1 MNQDTICAIAT
12 ANGVGALGI
21 IRLSGSE
28 AVKIAQKAFKGTN
41 LELVASHTV
50 HYGYIY
56 DKSQAKREKSQE
68 ESAEIIDD
76 RQESAAD
83 SEFKIQNSEF
93 TIPLEKSKIQ
103 SSEAVNPQMSN
114 VNQEEL
120 IDEVMVSVF
129 RAPKTFTTEDV
140 VEISFHGSPHIAKK
154 ILEVLV
160 KNGARLAKA
169 GEFTMRAFMNGR
181 IDLAQAES
189 IADLI
194 ASENEASR
202 KVALNQLKGGITSEI
217 SVLRNDLLNFTSL
230 IELELDFAE
239 EDVEFADRK
248 ALVNLI
254 QNLKSKIQNLAE
266 SFQYG
271 NALKNGVEVAIIGK
285 PNAGKSTLLN
295 ALLKEERAIVSE
307 IAGTTRDT
315 IEEVIHLKGTAFRF
329 VDTAGLRETTDVIEK
344 IGVTKAKEK
353 IASAKVLLYLYDEQ
367 DSTTEE
373 VIAFVKEFH
382 REDLKIV
389 LVHNKVD
396 LTNDET
402 PNEFDAILNLEL
414 FLDYCDELL
423 RISAKDQTGIEAVK
437 TVLIDYVENL
447 KDQESNV
454 IITNQRHFDALQ
466 KSLQSVLQVQEAVSS
481 GIHTE
486 LLAYELRNALEQLGE
501 ISGEFTNDEVLG
513 NIFSKF
519 CIGK

>member
-1 MNQDTICAIAT
+1 MNVNLNQDTICAIAT
-12 ANGVGALGI
+12 ANGVGAIGI
-21 IRLSGSE
+21 IRISGNQ
-28 AVKIAQKAFKGTN
+28 AFKIAAKIFDGKN
-41 LELVASHTV
+41 LEEVDSHTV
-50 HYGYIY
+50 HYGFIV
-56 DKSQAKREKSQE
+56 DKNQVKSEKSQE
-68 ESAEIIDD
+68 EREKIIDNGQEID
-76 RQESAAD
+76 ESQESRSKNQSIGFESD
-83 SEFKIQNSEF
+83 ISTSDIRQPTTDNSE
-93 TIPLEKSKIQ
+93 I
-103 SSEAVNPQMSN
+103 
-114 VNQEEL
+114 

-129 RAPKTFTTEDV
+129 KAPKTFTAEDS

-160 KNGARLAKA
+160 KHGARLAKA

-202 KVALNQLKGGITSEI
+202 KVALNQLKGGITNEI
-217 SVLRNDLLNFTSL
+217 SILRNDLLNFTSL
-230 IELELDFAE
+230 IELELDFGE
-239 EDVEFADRK
+239 EDVEFADRTAMNK
-248 ALVNLI
+248 LLLNLRHKLSALI
-254 QNLKSKIQNLAE
+254 E

-329 VDTAGLRETTDVIEK
+329 VDTAGLRETTDIIEK

-353 IASAKVLLYLYDEQ
+353 IASAKVLLYLYDEH
-367 DSTTEE
+367 DSSPAE

-402 PNEFDAILNLEL
+402 PNEFDATLNLEL
-414 FLDYCDELL
+414 FPDYCDELL

-466 KSLQSVLQVQEAVSS
+466 KSLQSVLQVEEAVSS

>member
-1 MNQDTICAIAT
+1 M
-12 ANGVGALGI
+12 GI
-21 IRLSGSE
+21 IRLSGEE
-28 AVKIAQKAFKGTN
+28 AVKIAQRTFKGTD
-41 LELVASHTV
+41 LATVKSHTV
-50 HYGYIY
+50 HYGYIV
-56 DKSQAKREKSQE
+56 DGKNQVPRAESQEPRAKSQDSREKNQEPRDESQ
-68 ESAEIIDD
+68 DD
-76 RQESAAD
+76 RRETDEDQ
-83 SEFKIQNSEF
+83 EFKIQNL
-93 TIPLEKSKIQ
+93 TSKIQ
-103 SSEAVNPQMSN
+103 TSETDNHQQSTDN
-114 VNQEEL
+114 YEL

-129 RAPKTFTTEDV
+129 LAPKTFTTEDV

-202 KVALNQLKGGITSEI
+202 KVALNQLKGGITNEI

-239 EDVEFADRK
+239 EDVEFADRTAMNK
-248 ALVNLI
+248 LLLNLRQKLSALI
-254 QNLKSKIQNLAE
+254 E

-295 ALLKEERAIVSE
+295 ALLKEERAIVSD

-315 IEEVIHLKGTAFRF
+315 IEEVLHIKGNAFRF
-329 VDTAGLRETTDVIEK
+329 IDTAGLRETTDEIER
-344 IGVTKAKEK
+344 IGVQKAKEK
-353 IASAKVLLYLYDEQ
+353 IASAKILLYLYNQYD
-367 DSTTEE
+367 DSAEE
-373 VIAFVKEFH
+373 VINFIKEFS
-382 REDLKIV
+382 RDDLKII
-389 LVHNKVD
+389 LLHNKIDLAGGYFENPVD
-396 LTNDET
+396 QKIK
-402 PNEFDAILNLEL
+402 EFL
-414 FLDYCDELL
+414 FPEFADTIVG
-423 RISAKDQTGIEAVK
+423 ISAKDPQSTEFLK
-437 TVLIDYVENL
+437 TELSNYFDNL

-454 IITNQRHFDALQ
+454 IITNQRHYDALQ
-466 KSLQSVLQVQEAVSS
+466 KSLQSVLQVEEAVSS